1 MKKYITKKHQQPQYD
16 LLKKEEERI
25 LSLMVDE
32 TSYYQYIDRLYEIH
46 NKMNELEEKNKKK
59 S

>member
-1 MKKYITKKHQQPQYD
+1 MKKDITKKHQQPQHD
-16 LLKKEEERI
+16 LLEKEKERI

-46 NKMNELEEKNKKK
+46 NKMNELEEKKK
-59 S
+59 

>member
-1 MKKYITKKHQQPQYD
+1 MKKDITKKHQQQYD
-16 LLKKEEERI
+16 LLEKEKERI

-46 NKMNELEEKNKKK
+46 NKMNELEEKK
-59 S
+59 